1 MRDPSLQESIGR
13 DCSSGQTGS
22 RERWL
27 YYTNRLRILGFYY
40 HYWEYRDGVQPAKR
54 AIRYIIP
61 RFFFRKSLYSQT
73 RGGRDFLI
81 QSISNL
87 ITFSRRIAKIDK
99 IGFFFFVRS
108 LENSANNS
116 DSIYDWTILLFGYRV
131 PAGEKEK
138 KSTVS
143 IIQTKPSETKEKVA
157 PAIQPSKTYKT
168 NTEEETK
175 KQVKGT
181 KVVVNSVI
189 EQNVINSSED
199 NGSRSVKDQV
209 RLI

>member
-1 MRDPSLQESIGR
+1 MTLLHKPSTDSWILLPLLGIPWWYSARKARHQVYNSTIFLPQVSLLPNKG
-13 DCSSGQTGS
+13 G
-22 RERWL
+22 ERL
-27 YYTNRLRILGFYY
+27 FNPINFQSY
-40 HYWEYRDGVQPAKR
+40 HLFEK
-54 AIRYIIP
+54 
-61 RFFFRKSLYSQT
+61 
-73 RGGRDFLI
+73 
-81 QSISNL
+81 NCE
-87 ITFSRRIAKIDK
+87 IDK
-99 IGFFFFVRS
+99 IFFFVRS

>member
-1 MRDPSLQESIGR
+1 MIKLD
-13 DCSSGQTGS
+13 
-22 RERWL
+22 
-27 YYTNRLRILGFYY
+27 
-40 HYWEYRDGVQPAKR
+40 
-54 AIRYIIP
+54 
-61 RFFFRKSLYSQT
+61 
-73 RGGRDFLI
+73 
-81 QSISNL
+81 
-87 ITFSRRIAKIDK
+87 
-99 IGFFFFVRS
+99 FFFVRS
-108 LENSANNS
+108 LENSVNNS
-116 DSIYDWTILLFGYRV
+116 NSILLIERFYLFYRHRL
-131 PAGEKEK
+131 PASEKEK

-189 EQNVINSSED
+189 EQNVINSSDD
-199 NGSRSVKDQV
+199 NGSRNVKDQV

>member
-1 MRDPSLQESIGR
+1 MTLLHKPSTDSWILLPLLGIPWW
-13 DCSSGQTGS
+13 CS
-22 RERWL
+22 
-27 YYTNRLRILGFYY
+27 
-40 HYWEYRDGVQPAKR
+40 A
-54 AIRYIIP
+54 
-61 RFFFRKSLYSQT
+61 RKARHQVYNSTIFLPQVSLLPKKG
-73 RGGRDFLI
+73 GGRDFLI